1 MTEPDI
7 DADAPSPDIAFA
19 ALRSVATDGYADLL
33 IIAASR
39 TTAGLEVA
47 SARPSAPL
55 ASALRDVIHGYIG
68 DWTDR
73 EPIPYGPATEV
84 ADGQIMWVPAS
95 EVSMLA
101 IDGAEADLADLPT
114 FDSSGGFLS
123 RLRLSSIR
131 AQTNDH
137 GRALF
142 YRALAPSQVLARSG
156 KIPIVQRGDRLD
168 LVSPN
173 TLLIDRSV
181 DAVVVAG
188 VVLFEDRKRFERV
201 FGFFAQLRAR
211 AAETFDDVMTN
222 LNVANLDEMRAAA
235 TGQLQMLGKMASIA
249 RKLADYPTY
258 RDAITMENLVDFVT
272 QHPHTGVEVV
282 GTGASA
288 QFVFQADP
296 RHRFKILKLLDDDYL
311 QSLLTQLAYEANSK
325 GMPLT

>member
-7 DADAPSPDIAFA
+7 DADAPSPDTAFA
-19 ALRSVATDGYADLL
+19 ALSSVATDVDADLL
-33 IIAASR
+33 IIAAGQAA
-39 TTAGLEVA
+39 TGLEVA

-55 ASALRDVIHGYIG
+55 VSALRDVVHGYIG

-73 EPIPYGPATEV
+73 EPIPYEPAIEV

-114 FDSSGGFLS
+114 FDSSRGFLS
-123 RLRLSSIR
+123 RLRLSAIR
-131 AQTNDH
+131 AQTDDH

-142 YRALAPSQVLARSG
+142 YRALTPSQVLATSG
-156 KIPIVQRGDRLD
+156 KIPIVRRGDRLD

-181 DAVVVAG
+181 DAIVVAG
-188 VVLFEDRKRFERV
+188 VVLFDDRKRFQRV
-201 FGFFAQLRAR
+201 FGFLEQLRAM
-211 AAETFDDVMTN
+211 AAETFDDVMAN
-222 LNVANLDEMRAAA
+222 LNVSNLEEMRAAA
-235 TGQLQMLGKMASIA
+235 TGQIQMLGKMASIA

-258 RDAITMENLVDFVT
+258 RDAITMESLVDFVT
-272 QHPHTGVEVV
+272 QHPYTGVEVI

-288 QFVFQADP
+288 QFVFHADP

-311 QSLLTQLAYEANSK
+311 QSQLTQLAYEANSK